1 MGGNETK
8 TQVPVFKTPMG
19 KLARCGTQVLAG
31 VGIPSGVAAR
41 WAQLSPAPKTALCP
55 SRRHTGWRWRSG
67 SRLFRLP
74 GVGPKLDFS
83 LRFPAGKAP
92 GGPASLAWPQT
103 GWSKVAVKGGS
114 SLCCEKEFNSSSV
127 CWLFVVTK
135 GKGTHRAVGWP
146 LLLQWVLS

>member
-92 GGPASLAWPQT
+92 GGPPRWP
-103 GWSKVAVKGGS
+103 GLKLGGRRWPSRVGLPFAVKRSLTLQASAGS
-114 SLCCEKEFNSSSV
+114 L
-127 CWLFVVTK
+127 W
-135 GKGTHRAVGWP
+135 
-146 LLLQWVLS
+146 